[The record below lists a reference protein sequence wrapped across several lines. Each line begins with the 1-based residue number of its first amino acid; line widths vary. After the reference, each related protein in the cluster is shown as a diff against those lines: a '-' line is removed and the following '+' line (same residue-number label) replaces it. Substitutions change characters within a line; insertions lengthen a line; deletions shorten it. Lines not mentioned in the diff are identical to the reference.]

1 MSRLKKRNDVGSS
14 TPKDNAGDSGA
25 GTGREMGRACGGITL
40 VGGTWEARED
50 VRDADEVLLE
60 VLERGGAFPT
70 YPHCTEADQLIA

>member
-1 MSRLKKRNDVGSS
+1 M
-14 TPKDNAGDSGA
+14 
-25 GTGREMGRACGGITL
+25 GREMGRARGGITL